1 MSYEKCKSITID
13 KNGNLKLVVACNN
26 VRPLSYRTTSFV
38 NKNILNTEEQLM
50 FLFEDLILGNIHI
63 AALNESTIKYQYA
76 LEKAKEYSKVQV
88 GCDIIARIS
97 KANKYAASELAE
109 KYGVND
115 DTSKLRAKY
124 LKLVLGEIFE
134 IFKNALN
141 EKHNEKYV
149 ITNGDFYITKMG
161 KYDEG
166 YSRYYY
172 YESKQLAKRFDYK
185 HAYIILKDF
194 ESKNLKLEMV

>member
-13 KNGNLKLVVACNN
+13 KNGNLKLMVACNN
-26 VRPLSYRTTSFV
+26 IRPLSYGITSFV
-38 NKNILNTEEQLM
+38 NKDILNTEEQLM

-63 AALNESTIKYQYA
+63 STLNDSTIKYQYA
-76 LEKAKEYSKVQV
+76 LEKAKEYSKAQG
-88 GCDIIARIS
+88 GCDIIARIR
-97 KANKYAASELAE
+97 KANEYTKSELAE
-109 KYGVND
+109 KYGVNE
-115 DTSKLRAKY
+115 DTTKLRAKY
-124 LKLVLGEIFE
+124 FKLVLGEIFE

-141 EKHNEKYV
+141 EKHNEKYI

-166 YSRYYY
+166 YRRYYY
-172 YESKQLAKRFDYK
+172 CESKQFAKRFDYK

>member
-26 VRPLSYRTTSFV
+26 VRPLSYRTTSLV

-63 AALNESTIKYQYA
+63 STLNESTIKYQYA
-76 LEKAKEYSKVQV
+76 LEKAKEYSKAQG
-88 GCDIIARIS
+88 GCDIIARIR
-97 KANKYAASELAE
+97 KANEYVKSELAE

-124 LKLVLGEIFE
+124 FKLVLGKIFE
-134 IFKNALN
+134 VFKNALN
-141 EKHNEKYV
+141 EKDGKCFISVGNC
-149 ITNGDFYITKMG
+149 YITKMG

-166 YSRYYY
+166 YRRYYY
-172 YESKQLAKRFDYK
+172 CENRLFAQLFSYK

-194 ESKNLKLEMV
+194 ENKNFKLEMI